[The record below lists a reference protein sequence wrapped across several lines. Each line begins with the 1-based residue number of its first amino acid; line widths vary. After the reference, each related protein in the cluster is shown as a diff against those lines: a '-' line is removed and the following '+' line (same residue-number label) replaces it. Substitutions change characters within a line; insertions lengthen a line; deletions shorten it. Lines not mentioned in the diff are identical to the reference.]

1 MTINWIISRKTPELL
16 KNSIAPKEL
25 YRKKDTEWILFKG
38 KKKYFFTY
46 RKVVIVYL
54 VYILYDWPSNLSNDF
69 ALMKNW
75 FFATIIEYD
84 LTEIDHQNGNKFA
97 QNFVLS
103 VLEKVH
109 QEILLIL
116 KITFWYL
123 MNDQPMILMI
133 VSVNRKKIVLAS
145 SNQKKI
151 GLSLQ

>member
-1 MTINWIISRKTPELL
+1 
-16 KNSIAPKEL
+16 
-25 YRKKDTEWILFKG
+25 
-38 KKKYFFTY
+38 
-46 RKVVIVYL
+46 
-54 VYILYDWPSNLSNDF
+54 
-69 ALMKNW
+69 MKNG
-75 FFATIIEYD
+75 FFAAIIEYD

-123 MNDQPMILMI
+123 MNDQPMTLMI

>member
-1 MTINWIISRKTPELL
+1 
-16 KNSIAPKEL
+16 
-25 YRKKDTEWILFKG
+25 
-38 KKKYFFTY
+38 
-46 RKVVIVYL
+46 
-54 VYILYDWPSNLSNDF
+54 
-69 ALMKNW
+69 MKNG
-75 FFATIIEYD
+75 FFAAIIEYD

>member
-1 MTINWIISRKTPELL
+1 
-16 KNSIAPKEL
+16 
-25 YRKKDTEWILFKG
+25 
-38 KKKYFFTY
+38 
-46 RKVVIVYL
+46 
-54 VYILYDWPSNLSNDF
+54 
-69 ALMKNW
+69 MKNG
-75 FFATIIEYD
+75 FFAAIIEYD

-133 VSVNRKKIVLAS
+133 VLVNRKKIVLAS

>member
-1 MTINWIISRKTPELL
+1 
-16 KNSIAPKEL
+16 
-25 YRKKDTEWILFKG
+25 
-38 KKKYFFTY
+38 
-46 RKVVIVYL
+46 
-54 VYILYDWPSNLSNDF
+54 
-69 ALMKNW
+69 MKNG
-75 FFATIIEYD
+75 FFAAIIEYD

-109 QEILLIL
+109 QEILLIS

>member
-1 MTINWIISRKTPELL
+1 
-16 KNSIAPKEL
+16 
-25 YRKKDTEWILFKG
+25 
-38 KKKYFFTY
+38 
-46 RKVVIVYL
+46 
-54 VYILYDWPSNLSNDF
+54 
-69 ALMKNW
+69 MKNG
-75 FFATIIEYD
+75 FFAAIIEYD

-145 SNQKKI
+145 SNQIKI

>member
-1 MTINWIISRKTPELL
+1 MTINWIISRKNSELL

-25 YRKKDTEWILFKG
+25 FKG
-38 KKKYFFTY
+38 KKNYFFTY

-54 VYILYDWPSNLSNDF
+54 VYILYDWPSNISNDF
-69 ALMKNW
+69 ALMKNG
-75 FFATIIEYD
+75 FFAAIIEYD

-103 VLEKVH
+103 VLENVH

-145 SNQKKI
+145 SNQIKI

>member
-1 MTINWIISRKTPELL
+1 
-16 KNSIAPKEL
+16 
-25 YRKKDTEWILFKG
+25 
-38 KKKYFFTY
+38 
-46 RKVVIVYL
+46 
-54 VYILYDWPSNLSNDF
+54 
-69 ALMKNW
+69 MKNG
-75 FFATIIEYD
+75 FFAAIIEYD

-97 QNFVLS
+97 QNFVLL

>member
-1 MTINWIISRKTPELL
+1 
-16 KNSIAPKEL
+16 
-25 YRKKDTEWILFKG
+25 
-38 KKKYFFTY
+38 
-46 RKVVIVYL
+46 
-54 VYILYDWPSNLSNDF
+54 
-69 ALMKNW
+69 MKNG
-75 FFATIIEYD
+75 FFAAIIEYD

-145 SNQKKI
+145 SNKKKI